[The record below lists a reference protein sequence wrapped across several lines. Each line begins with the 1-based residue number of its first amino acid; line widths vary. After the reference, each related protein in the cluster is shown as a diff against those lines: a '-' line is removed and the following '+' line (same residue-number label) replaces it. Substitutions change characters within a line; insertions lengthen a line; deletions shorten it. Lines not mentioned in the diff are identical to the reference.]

1 MSKAAK
7 TIRVFGIYLIV
18 AGIGFLIMP
27 NKLLLILKLA
37 PTTEVYI
44 YIMAM
49 LMFLLGFY
57 YIAAARDEAKTLF
70 RWSVFTRTSV
80 LFFFIAFVLL
90 KLTEPVL
97 IGFGFVDLA
106 GAIWT
111 AIALKSDKQVKEI

>member
-7 TIRVFGIYLIV
+7 SIQVFGIYLII
-18 AGIGFLIMP
+18 AGIGFLFMP
-27 NKLLLILKLA
+27 NKILSIMNVA
-37 PTTEVYI
+37 AATEVYI

-70 RWSVFTRTSV
+70 RWSIFTRTSV
-80 LFFFIAFVLL
+80 LFFFIAFVLM

-97 IGFGFVDLA
+97 IGFGIVDLA

-111 AIALKSDKQVKEI
+111 AIALKNDKQDS